1 MSATAVLLLVLLL
14 VVLACRAAHAV
25 CRRLGQP
32 PVLGE
37 ILVGI
42 LLGPSLFGALAP
54 GTHASLF
61 GPELLTAVDGL
72 SQIGLVLF
80 MFTVGLEFPIA
91 RLRSTARVG
100 LAVSGA
106 GMVVPLALGFAFA
119 LWAGPRLGLFPAG
132 VDPAIGALFIGL
144 LLSITAFPVM
154 ARMIADHGHVR
165 TRFGSVSLTAGAL
178 DDAAAWVLL
187 AAVLAAFG
195 TGGDASAL
203 IALAGL
209 AVLAGALVLVHR
221 AARHWFARRDPGRD
235 AVLVAAALALLAAA
249 GFTELIGVHA
259 VFGAFALGAAVPR
272 GAAADVLAE
281 RIRPLTAVLFLPLFF
296 VHSGMNTDLGLMTGA
311 GLAAGAAA
319 LVVLAFIGKLGA
331 CTAAARAAGESWADA
346 ARIGCYM
353 NARGLMQLVALD
365 IGLRAGLIDQ
375 AAYAMIVVVAVATTF
390 FTAPGLALV
399 DRLARRRAGREPERR
414 PETAGA
420 AP

>member
-1 MSATAVLLLVLLL
+1 MSTTAVLLLALLL

-25 CRRLGQP
+25 CKRIGQP
-32 PVLGE
+32 PVIGE

-42 LLGPSLFGALAP
+42 VLGPSLFGAIAP
-54 GTHASLF
+54 GAHASLF
-61 GPELLTAVDGL
+61 GPGLLAVIDGV

-80 MFTVGLEFPIA
+80 MFTVGLEFPIG

-119 LWAGPRLGLFPAG
+119 LWAGPRLGLFPGG
-132 VDPAIGALFIGL
+132 VDPWIGALFIGL

-154 ARMIADHGHVR
+154 ARMIADHGHVT

-178 DDAAAWVLL
+178 DDAAAWILL

-195 TGGDASAL
+195 TGGDAAAL
-203 IALAGL
+203 IALGGL
-209 AVLAGALVLVHR
+209 AALAAVLFLVR
-221 AARHWFARRDPGRD
+221 RWARHWFDARDPGRD

-272 GAAADVLAE
+272 GAAAEALSE
-281 RIRPLTAVLFLPLFF
+281 RIRPLTTVLFLPLFF
-296 VHSGMNTDLGLMTGA
+296 VHSGMNTDLGLITGP
-311 GLAAGAAA
+311 GLAAGAAV
-319 LVVLAFIGKLGA
+319 LVALAFAGKLGA
-331 CTAAARAAGESWADA
+331 CTTAARLAGESWADA

-375 AAYAMIVVVAVATTF
+375 AAYAMIVVVAVATTC
-390 FTAPGLALV
+390 FTAPGLAVV
-399 DRLARRRAGREPERR
+399 DRLARRRTPER
-414 PETAGA
+414 AAVGA
-420 AP
+420 AV

>member
-1 MSATAVLLLVLLL
+1 MSATAVLLLALLL

-25 CRRLGQP
+25 CRRIGQP
-32 PVLGE
+32 PVIGE

-42 LLGPSLFGALAP
+42 VLGPSLFGALAP
-54 GTHASLF
+54 EAHASLF
-61 GPELLTAVDGL
+61 GPGLLAVIDGV

-80 MFTVGLEFPIA
+80 MFTVGLEFPIG
-91 RLRSTARVG
+91 RLRSTARTG

-106 GMVVPLALGFAFA
+106 GMVVPLALGFTFA
-119 LWAGPRLGLFPAG
+119 LWAGPRLGLFPSG
-132 VDPAIGALFIGL
+132 VEPWIGALFIGL

-154 ARMIADHGHVR
+154 ARMIADHGHVS

-195 TGGDASAL
+195 TGAGASAL
-203 IALAGL
+203 IAVGGL
-209 AVLAGALVLVHR
+209 AALAAVLLLVR
-221 AARHWFARRDPGRD
+221 RWARHWFDTRDPGRD
-235 AVLVAAALALLAAA
+235 AVLVAAALALLASA

-272 GAAADVLAE
+272 GAAAEALSE
-281 RIRPLTAVLFLPLFF
+281 RIRPLTTVLFLPLFF
-296 VHSGMNTDLGLMTGA
+296 VHSGMNTDLGLITGA

-319 LVVLAFIGKLGA
+319 LVALAFLGKLGA

-375 AAYAMIVVVAVATTF
+375 AAYAMVVVVAVATTC
-390 FTAPGLALV
+390 FTAPGLAVV
-399 DRLARRRAGREPERR
+399 DRLARRRTAPEPE
-414 PETAGA
+414 AVGA
-420 AP
+420 PT